1 VSVLRGLARA
11 AVTALL
17 IVTALMV
24 LLTFLAML
32 R

>member
-11 AVTALL
+11 VLTALL
-17 IVTALMV
+17 IVAALVV